1 MDTLSFTLVFIRVNP
16 PLQLHSKS
24 STGSTFYPRSRRSNG
39 SISLRLALIVG
50 VSELSW
56 DQSRWADDGAAL
68 AGGDHLQPS
77 SSSSSRT
84 RASDSLTG
92 SHR

>member
-1 MDTLSFTLVFIRVNP
+1 MDTLSSTLIFIRINP
-16 PLQLHSKS
+16 PLQLHSKN

-39 SISLRLALIVG
+39 SVSLRLALIVG

-77 SSSSSRT
+77 SSSRT